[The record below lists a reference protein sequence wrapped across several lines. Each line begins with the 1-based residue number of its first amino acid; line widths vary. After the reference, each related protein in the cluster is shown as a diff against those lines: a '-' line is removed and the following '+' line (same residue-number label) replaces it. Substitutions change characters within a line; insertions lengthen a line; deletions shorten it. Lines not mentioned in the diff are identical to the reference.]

1 MQSQINFNRKLD
13 KEDYTLKEKDFIRLS
28 LELNL
33 FFGRI
38 MKEHLIFM
46 AITLPI
52 KNSEYILEADTLKKS
67 FEELLMEVLS
77 ISKGNL
83 SKESLESDE
92 FVTKYTLDAE
102 KKVEKLY
109 GICIDKELTKST
121 LELADNETNYS
132 YNLEGYVYDLNSRII
147 NLLMDVIKFKEKVI
161 DEVLK
166 CDLAIFI
173 YPEMLEHILEEAK
186 FYLKLLLDIQEK
198 ILSDKDILK
207 REVFWNHIMEEH
219 ALFTLGLL
227 DPSEEELI
235 KTAHEFAK
243 TFEELLKKT
252 KEAEEGKA
260 CDISKENLK
269 ATEDM
274 KDFNISA
281 TKGILACEIKSLIN
295 PLLADHLLRESNRY
309 IRILKEFLRKC

>member
-1 MQSQINFNRKLD
+1 
-13 KEDYTLKEKDFIRLS
+13 
-28 LELNL
+28 
-33 FFGRI
+33 
-38 MKEHLIFM
+38 M

-77 ISKGNL
+77 VSKGNL
-83 SKESLESDE
+83 SKESLESGE

-102 KKVEKLY
+102 MKVEDLF

-121 LELADNETNYS
+121 SELVAGETDHS
-132 YNLEGYVYDLNSRII
+132 YNLEGYVYDINCRII
-147 NLLMDVIKFKEKVI
+147 NLLMDVIKFKEKI
-161 DEVLK
+161 LDKVLK
-166 CDLAIFI
+166 CDLAIFM

-186 FYLKLLLDIQEK
+186 FYLKLLLDIQER
-198 ILSDKDILK
+198 ILSDNDILK

-227 DPSEEELI
+227 DPSEKDLI

-243 TFEELLKKT
+243 TFENLLKET
-252 KEAEEGKA
+252 KEAGEDKA
-260 CDISKENLK
+260 CEISRKNLK
-269 ATEDM
+269 ATEDI
-274 KDFNISA
+274 KDFNTSA
-281 TKGILACEIKSLIN
+281 TKGILACEIRSLIN

-309 IRILKEFLRKC
+309 IRVLKEFLKKC

>member
-1 MQSQINFNRKLD
+1 MKG
-13 KEDYTLKEKDFIRLS
+13 KEFIRFS

-46 AITLPI
+46 AIALPI
-52 KNSEYILEADTLKKS
+52 INSDYILEADTLKRS
-67 FEELLMEVLS
+67 LEELLMEVLS

-83 SKESLESDE
+83 SKEYLDSGE

-102 KKVEKLY
+102 KKVEDLY

-121 LELADNETNYS
+121 LDLTIEKEDHF
-132 YNLEGYVYDLNSRII
+132 YNFEGYVYDLNRRII

-166 CDLAIFI
+166 CELAIFM

-198 ILSDKDILK
+198 NITEEDILK
-207 REVFWNHIMEEH
+207 REVFWNYIMEEH

-227 DPSEEELI
+227 DPSEEDLI
-235 KTAHEFAK
+235 KTAHELAK

-252 KEAEEGKA
+252 READKDKA
-260 CDISKENLK
+260 CEISRGNLK
-269 ATEDM
+269 ATEGM
-274 KDFNISA
+274 KEFNTSA
-281 TKGILACEIKSLIN
+281 VKGILACEIKSLIN
-295 PLLADHLLRESNRY
+295 PLLADHLLREANRY
-309 IRILKEFLRKC
+309 IRILKEFLKEC